1 MAEYID
7 REALLKDIEESVVF
21 TVRSGK
27 PSLEIRG
34 ANAITDRIKSAP
46 AADVEEVKHGRWTA
60 TDIVSKR
67 AGYGVRYYN
76 HAECDVAPCR
86 LFECEHDYC
95 PNCGAKM
102 NGGKENV

>member
-1 MAEYID
+1 MAEYIE

-46 AADVEEVKHGRWTA
+46 TANVAEVRHGYWDMCECSVCGKVNPTVHLDVFKENKLRKT
-60 TDIVSKR
+60 
-67 AGYGVRYYN
+67 
-76 HAECDVAPCR
+76 P
-86 LFECEHDYC
+86 YC

-102 NGGKENV
+102 AGKES